1 MKMLVF
7 FLEEPSAEEMLK
19 GVLPKILPSHV
30 IPRYIVFEGKQDL
43 EKQLERRLK
52 HWKTPNT
59 RFLVMRDQNSG
70 DCRVIKQNLLD
81 KCRVA
86 HKPDTIVR
94 IACHELES
102 FYLGDLK
109 AVEKGLGINGLS
121 KLQNKRRFRAP
132 DNLPNPAEELISLT
146 KRFYQK
152 VSGSRAIGPHLNLK
166 NNFSHSFNVLVRTIK
181 HIVSNNYE
189 NINEIS

>member
-102 FYLGDLK
+102 FYFISTKKLLPMNYQRLK
-109 AVEKGLGINGLS
+109 FKFT
-121 KLQNKRRFRAP
+121 QCW
-132 DNLPNPAEELISLT
+132 
-146 KRFYQK
+146 Y
-152 VSGSRAIGPHLNLK
+152 
-166 NNFSHSFNVLVRTIK
+166 
-181 HIVSNNYE
+181 SN
-189 NINEIS
+189 S

>member
-189 NINEIS
+189 NINETS

>member
-43 EKQLERRLK
+43 EKQLEQRLK